1 MKHLGRKLFHLLG
14 GLGLLSLYFIF
25 GRKTA
30 LGLYGAL
37 AVLVSVFEFARLRAP
52 ALNRFIYAHFK
63 SFIRENEEHKMTGTV
78 PYILGVG
85 ISFWAFSTP
94 AASAAVCFLAFGDV
108 VATTVGERFGKTKIG
123 SKSLEGTAAFTAA
136 ALLAGLSLS
145 LAGIGM
151 PPWIL
156 VPGALIAACVELLPL
171 PVNDNFAIP
180 VLAGEPALGQWQR
193 LILLELDEPKERQVL
208 FHVFGE

>member
-1 MKHLGRKLFHLLG
+1 MKHLGRKLFHVFG
-14 GLGLLSLYFIF
+14 GLGLLSLYFVF

-37 AVLVSVFEFARLRAP
+37 AVLASAFEVARLRVP
-52 ALNRFIYAHFK
+52 ALNRFFHSHFG
-63 SFIRENEEHKMTGTV
+63 SFIRESEAHRPTGTL

-85 ISFWAFSTP
+85 IAFWAFSTP

-145 LAGIGM
+145 LTGIGM
-151 PPWIL
+151 PPGIL
-156 VPGALIAACVELLPL
+156 MLGALIAACVELLPL

-180 VLAGEPALGQWQR
+180 VLAGAAMELALRW
-193 LILLELDEPKERQVL
+193 RQ
-208 FHVFGE
+208 

>member
-85 ISFWAFSTP
+85 ISFWAFSEP

-108 VATTVGERFGKTKIG
+108 AATTVGQRLGKTKIG
-123 SKSLEGTAAFTAA
+123 NKSLEGTAAFAVA
-136 ALLAGLSLS
+136 ALLGGLIPS
-145 LAGIGM
+145 LAGMGM
-151 PPWIL
+151 PPLIMIVGVL
-156 VPGALIAACVELLPL
+156 VAAGVELLPL
-171 PVNDNFAIP
+171 PVNDNLAIP
-180 VLAGEPALGQWQR
+180 VLAGAVMDLALRWA
-193 LILLELDEPKERQVL
+193 L
-208 FHVFGE
+208 